1 MATHSGS
8 EGKVFVGSSQ
18 IAEVKSWSLE
28 VTSDMVDASIIGTQW
43 RKSHPTIKSWSGSF
57 EAFWDE
63 EDKNGQGKLSAGN
76 TVTLNLYPQGDE
88 VGNPY
93 FSGQVIITSV
103 AYKASF
109 DGLVESS
116 FSFTGTDALNQK
128 IVGKEPAFEAPISPP
143 TPQPASTPASITKPA
158 VIKPTVAEVIK
169 EDKADIKPTIP
180 ESTLESTHEIDEKK
194 S

>member
-63 EDKNGQGKLSAGN
+63 EDRNGQGKLSAGN

-88 VGNPY
+88 IGNPY

-116 FSFTGTDALNQK
+116 FSFTGTDALHQK
-128 IVGKEPAFEAPISPP
+128 VVSKEPVVEKPIQKTS
-143 TPQPASTPASITKPA
+143 
-158 VIKPTVAEVIK
+158 VIKPM
-169 EDKADIKPTIP
+169 
-180 ESTLESTHEIDEKK
+180 TLESITIESTTPKSTSEIEEKK